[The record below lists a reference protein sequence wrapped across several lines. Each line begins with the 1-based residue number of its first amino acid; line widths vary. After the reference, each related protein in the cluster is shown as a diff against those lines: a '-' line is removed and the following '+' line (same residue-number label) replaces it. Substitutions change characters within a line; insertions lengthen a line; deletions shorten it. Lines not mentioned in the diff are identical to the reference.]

1 MALAYNQQTG
11 ENEYQPILHV
21 FENEDPEV
29 TFLSLQD
36 TESSQLEMI
45 VTTPGHPF
53 YLEHN
58 IDNTDRPAPQGH
70 EELAEPWVGAGDLK
84 VGDSRLKI
92 LSVFCREVLADFQ
105 P

>member
-1 MALAYNQQTG
+1 
-11 ENEYQPILHV
+11 
-21 FENEDPEV
+21 
-29 TFLSLQD
+29 
-36 TESSQLEMI
+36 MI